1 MPATGD
7 SESLA
12 RGAGRPQRS
21 AMRLLLTLAASAIA
35 CGSTTPAPVPAA
47 QRFDDDYEAARLAA
61 LHSKLPLAV
70 EVWAPW

>member
-1 MPATGD
+1 MN
-7 SESLA
+7 
-12 RGAGRPQRS
+12 
-21 AMRLLLTLAASAIA
+21 RLVLTLAASAIA

-61 LHSKLPLAV
+61 LRSKLPLAV